1 MATPAATTTGT
12 TAHGGANAAHG
23 GGAFPPFQTETFAS
37 QLLWLAI
44 TFGFLYWLADKVIV
58 PRLGAILAD
67 RASRIGGD
75 LNEAAALKAK
85 AEEAGAAYEK
95 SLAEARAKSQAIAQ
109 ETRNAV
115 NAKSDARR
123 KSVEADLSSKL
134 AEAEKKIVAMKT
146 SAMGNVAGIAADT
159 AAVIVAQLTG
169 TAPSPSVA
177 EAAVK
182 STSEG

>member
-12 TAHGGANAAHG
+12 TAHGGADAAHG
-23 GGAFPPFQTETFAS
+23 GGAFPPFQSETFAS

-44 TFGFLYWLADKVIV
+44 MFGFLYWLADRVIV
-58 PRLGAILAD
+58 PRLGGILAD

-75 LNEAAALKAK
+75 LNEAAAMKAK

-95 SLAEARAKSQAIAQ
+95 SLSEARAKSQAIAQ
-109 ETRNAV
+109 ETRDAV

-123 KSVEADLSSKL
+123 KSVETDLAARL
-134 AEAEKKIVAMKT
+134 AEAESKIVAMKT
-146 SAMGNVAGIAADT
+146 AAMGNVAGIASET

-169 TAPSPSVA
+169 AAPSKAVA
-177 EAAVK
+177 DDAVK
-182 STSEG
+182 TTTKG